1 MSIRHYSHLQKF
13 TFTFL
18 MLLSATIVFN
28 NVWIPDRLDSLQHRK
43 QDRYNFHMA
52 YSFFVD
58 TKLRGF
64 VGDKEYINYEF
75 FGTRLEGFTSLQ
87 IVTPCVTVVA

>member
-1 MSIRHYSHLQKF
+1 MQSEYKETSTTSYQMSIRHYSHLQKF

-58 TKLRGF
+58 TKICGF
-64 VGDKEYINYEF
+64 VGDKEYINNEC
-75 FGTRLEGFTSLQ
+75 LELG
-87 IVTPCVTVVA
+87 